1 MEKRQD
7 HRTEAKK
14 DFVVQLRMLSGGA
27 ANGLV
32 NKLHDTFRD
41 QTGRDIDGDFGAVG
55 GMRDRIAAGEQI
67 DIAILT
73 RAAIDTLV
81 AAGRLDPDTVTDLGH
96 VDTGVAV
103 KTGSSHPQIGDA
115 AALQRV
121 FGSADALFCPDTK
134 QATAGIHF
142 ATVLDRL
149 GVRDAATLKEFP
161 NGQTAMA
168 TMAASDLEAPIGC
181 TQVTEI
187 LNTDGVDYVGALPA
201 PFDLSTIYSAAVASG
216 AEAPDDARA
225 LIALLADSQNAD
237 LRRSVGFT

>member
-1 MEKRQD
+1 
-7 HRTEAKK
+7 
-14 DFVVQLRMLSGGA
+14 MLSGGA

-32 NKLHDTFRD
+32 NKLRDSFRD

-55 GMRDRIAAGEQI
+55 GMRDRIAGGEQI

-81 AAGRLDPDTVTDLGH
+81 AAGKLDPDTVTDLGH

-103 KTGSSHPQIGDA
+103 KTGSSHPQIDGA
-115 AALQRV
+115 AALEQV
-121 FGSADALFCPDTK
+121 FGSADALFCPDTA

-142 ATVLDRL
+142 AGVLDRL
-149 GVRDAATLKEFP
+149 GVRDAAPLKEYP

-168 TMAASDLEAPIGC
+168 AMAASDLAAPIGC

-201 PFDLSTIYSAAVASG
+201 PFDLSTVYSAAVASG

-225 LIALLADSQNAD
+225 LIALLADPEKAD

>member
-1 MEKRQD
+1 
-7 HRTEAKK
+7 
-14 DFVVQLRMLSGGA
+14 MLSGGA

-32 NKLHDTFRD
+32 NKLRDDFRD

-55 GMRDRIAAGEQI
+55 GMRDRIAGGEQI

-73 RAAIDTLV
+73 RAAIDILV
-81 AAGRLDPDTVTDLGH
+81 AAGKLDADTVTDLGQ

-103 KTGSSHPQIGDA
+103 KTGSGHPDIADG
-115 AALQRV
+115 AALEQV
-121 FGSADALFCPDTK
+121 FASADALFCPDTAL
-134 QATAGIHF
+134 ATAGIHF
-142 ATVLDRL
+142 ASVLDRL

-168 TMAASDLEAPIGC
+168 TMAASDLAAPIGC

-201 PFDLSTIYSAAVASG
+201 PFDLSTVYSAAVATG
-216 AEAPDDARA
+216 AEATDDARS
-225 LIALLADSQNAD
+225 LIALLADPENAD

>member
-1 MEKRQD
+1 M
-7 HRTEAKK
+7 
-14 DFVVQLRMLSGGA
+14 QLRMLSGGA

-32 NKLHDTFRD
+32 NKLRDVFGD

-55 GMRDRIAAGEQI
+55 GMRDRIAGGEQI

-81 AAGRLDPDTVTDLGH
+81 AAGKLDPDTVTDLGQ

-103 KTGSSHPQIGDA
+103 KTGSSHPKIGDA
-115 AALQRV
+115 AALERV
-121 FGSADALFCPDTK
+121 FGSADALFCPDTV

-142 ATVLDRL
+142 AAVLDRL
-149 GVRDAATLKEFP
+149 GVRDAAALKEFP

-168 TMAASDLEAPIGC
+168 AMAASDLAAPIGC

-201 PFDLSTIYSAAVASG
+201 PFDLSTVYTAAVASG

-225 LIALLADSQNAD
+225 LIALLADPKNAD

>member
-1 MEKRQD
+1 M
-7 HRTEAKK
+7 
-14 DFVVQLRMLSGGA
+14 QLRMLSGGA

-32 NKLHDTFRD
+32 NQLRETFKD
-41 QTGRDIDGDFGAVG
+41 QTGRDIAGDFGAVG
-55 GMRDRIAAGEQI
+55 GMRDRIASGEQI

-81 AAGRLDPDTVTDLGH
+81 AAGKLDASTVTDLGQ

-103 KTGSSHPQIGDA
+103 KSGSDLPRIDDA
-115 AALQRV
+115 DDLKAV
-121 FGSADALFCPDTK
+121 FGAADALFCPDTV

-149 GVRDAATLKEFP
+149 GVAGAVPLEEFP

-168 TMAASDLEAPIGC
+168 AMAASDLSSPIGC

-187 LNTDGVDYVGALPA
+187 LNTDGVDYVGPLPA
-201 PFDLSTIYSAAVASG
+201 PFDLSTVYTAAVAVD
-216 AEAPDDARA
+216 AAAPEDARA
-225 LIALLADSQNAD
+225 LITLLADPDHAD

>member
-1 MEKRQD
+1 
-7 HRTEAKK
+7 
-14 DFVVQLRMLSGGA
+14 MLSGGA

-32 NKLHDTFRD
+32 NKHRDIFRD

-55 GMRDRIAAGEQI
+55 GMRDRIATGEQI

-81 AAGRLDPDTVTDLGH
+81 EAGKLDPDTVTDLGQ

-103 KTGSSHPQIGDA
+103 KTGSAHPQIDDSEE
-115 AALQRV
+115 LERV
-121 FGSADALFCPDTK
+121 FRSADALFCPDTA

-142 ATVLDRL
+142 AAVLDRL
-149 GVRDAATLKEFP
+149 GVRDTAPLKTFP

-168 TMAASDLEAPIGC
+168 AMAASDLAAPIGC

-187 LNTDGVDYVGALPA
+187 LNTDGVDYVGPLPA
-201 PFDLSTIYSAAVASG
+201 PFDLSTVYSAAVASG
-216 AEAPDDARA
+216 AEAPDDASA
-225 LIALLADSQNAD
+225 LIALLAARESAD